1 MFIRSTN
8 KRHGF
13 VLYETI
19 VALMVT
25 ILTLGILQQ
34 ALQIMK
40 TIQNTTF
47 NDQLRWHIT
56 QDKIQKTLNDAFE
69 IRDVTKDKII
79 YSGKKLEKGEHPGFV
94 FEVYQG
100 NTNDYMLRKTTAT
113 KGGHEPI
120 LTGQQ
125 EINIEKISNLVII
138 TTVNKAGEK
147 SEMILTLND
156 KK

>member
-1 MFIRSTN
+1 MFIKSKNNRS
-8 KRHGF
+8 GF
-13 VLYETI
+13 VLYEAI
-19 VALMVT
+19 VALLVA
-25 ILTLGILQQ
+25 ILTLGVLQQ
-34 ALQIMK
+34 ALQLMK

-56 QDKIQKTLNDAFE
+56 QDKIQKTLDDAYE
-69 IRDVTKDKII
+69 IREVGKNKIV
-79 YSGKKLEKGEHPGFV
+79 YTEKELREGYHHGFV
-94 FEVYQG
+94 FEVYQSG
-100 NTNDYMLRKTTAT
+100 FENYMLRKTTAT
-113 KGGHEPI
+113 VGGHEPI
-120 LTGQQ
+120 LTGQK